1 MPLKKEDY
9 WRAARKELLSQ
20 VTRAPWIG
28 SRDMFKDPGWV
39 APNIAPWP
47 YLEYEPLDAMPDE
60 TDD

>member
-9 WRAARKELLSQ
+9 WHAAEKELLSQ

-28 SRDMFKDPGWV
+28 SRDMFKDTRWV
-39 APNIAPWP
+39 AVNPAPYT
-47 YLEYEPLDAMPDE
+47 YLEYEPLDVMPDE